1 MKGETFQGQEE
12 GISAHEVL
20 AGNRRES
27 GFVVQ
32 AGSCAPKTVC
42 PQNGAESLLNVSE
55 ERVSG
60 EPNQNK
66 SELANQRSWDRESLA
81 TKDKFKDGR
90 CLGPNYLSPC

>member
-32 AGSCAPKTVC
+32 AGSYAPKTVC
-42 PQNGAESLLNVSE
+42 PQNGAESSLNVCE
-55 ERVSG
+55 ERVRG
-60 EPNQNK
+60 EPNQNQ
-66 SELANQRSWDRESLA
+66 SEPSDQRSWDRKSLA
-81 TKDKFKDGR
+81 TKDKFKGGR
-90 CLGPNYLSPC
+90 CIGPNYLSPC